1 MNTMHPLD
9 PLTPEEISRTASLVR
24 PNFGQREPN
33 FRVITLQE
41 PPKDQLA
48 PFLDR
53 ERIGQPPGLAPTRH
67 ARVEVELPKDDGGNA
82 LFELLVDLD
91 GDRVVA
97 KRHVPGKHSYIDAG
111 YMKKV
116 EAACLADAEVQRQIA
131 TLKLPENAT
140 VVVEP
145 WAYAT
150 DGLNDMSQR
159 VTMVSSAVLCIAGV
173 S

>member
-1 MNTMHPLD
+1 MHPLD

-24 PNFGQREPN
+24 PNFGQHEPN

-53 ERIGQPPGLAPTRH
+53 ERSGKPPGPALKRH
-67 ARVEVELPKDDGGNA
+67 ARVEVELAKDDGANT
-82 LFELLVDLD
+82 LFELLVDLESN
-91 GDRVVA
+91 RVAA

-131 TLKLPENAT
+131 TLKLPEKAT
-140 VVVEP
+140 VVIEP

-159 VTMVSSAVLCIAGV
+159 VTMVSFSMVIHCGLG
-173 S
+173 